1 MIFKSSTTATLRS
14 NLDEVA
20 KALRSELQE
29 RLAKAGV
36 AVDEARLTH
45 LAYAPEIAQV
55 MLGDTSRKGIL
66 CTFAES
72 RRNVLNNLV
81 GRRQRILS

>member
-55 MLGDTSRKGIL
+55 MQI
-66 CTFAES
+66 
-72 RRNVLNNLV
+72 
-81 GRRQRILS
+81 GRAHV